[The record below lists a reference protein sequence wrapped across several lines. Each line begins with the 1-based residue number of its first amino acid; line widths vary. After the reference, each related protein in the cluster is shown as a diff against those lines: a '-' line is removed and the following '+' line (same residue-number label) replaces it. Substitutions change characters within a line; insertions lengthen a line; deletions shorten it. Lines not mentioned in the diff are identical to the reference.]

1 MLSCKGG
8 IHFWINGK
16 GYEVLVLGDMNLNHL
31 DWSQP
36 PGRQSSQTAKLRP
49 LIEELFSRIFPYCVS
64 QCVTVPT
71 RFMNGKSPSGLDH
84 FYTNHPEKLSVVQS
98 HFCGG
103 SDHRLILATRYSKEI
118 KKNVRYIYKRSYKN
132 FCLSDFL
139 CDLAKISWWEVYKSA
154 DVNFAVEFFTENFL
168 GVLDLHAPMRT
179 IQTRTKYA
187 PWLSESTK
195 KLISKRNEIQK
206 VAALNPNSESW
217 NKFKKLR
224 NEVTKKLRLEQKTW
238 QKESLSKCEGSS
250 RDQWQHIL
258 GWLDWKNC
266 GSPTQLFYEGKLI
279 NKPSEIADAQ
289 NEYFINKVGLIQQKL
304 PHSGSDPLAILKRL
318 MQYRST
324 TFKLQSVHPDTI
336 ESVVKNLKNSKSA
349 GLDNID
355 TQILK
360 MSLPYILPAITHI
373 INLSID
379 CGQFPSNWKTA
390 KIIPLYKKGNQ
401 LDPKSYRPVAILPVL
416 SKVLERVIFMQ
427 ISHYFEKN
435 KLIHPNHHGFRAAHS
450 TATCLIQMYYKWVKA
465 IEDGKFTG
473 VCFLDLI
480 AAFDMVDHS
489 LLLEKL
495 TLYGFNEV
503 SISWVK
509 SYLLGRHQSVY
520 IEGKMSKI
528 LPVTSGV
535 SQGSNLGPLLYT
547 IFMNEL
553 PEVMHN
559 HNENQSL
566 YNMHYEG
573 CGNLCCYAD
582 DSTFSVTSSEVDK
595 ISSKSSKYQDNL
607 RIFGGLA

>member
-1 MLSCKGG
+1 
-8 IHFWINGK
+8 
-16 GYEVLVLGDMNLNHL
+16 
-31 DWSQP
+31 
-36 PGRQSSQTAKLRP
+36 
-49 LIEELFSRIFPYCVS
+49 
-64 QCVTVPT
+64 
-71 RFMNGKSPSGLDH
+71 MNGKSPSGLDH

-168 GVLDLHAPMRT
+168 GVLDLHAPMKT

-195 KLISKRNEIQK
+195 RLISKRNEIQK

-318 MQYRST
+318 MQ
-324 TFKLQSVHPDTI
+324 
-336 ESVVKNLKNSKSA
+336 
-349 GLDNID
+349 
-355 TQILK
+355 
-360 MSLPYILPAITHI
+360 
-373 INLSID
+373 
-379 CGQFPSNWKTA
+379 
-390 KIIPLYKKGNQ
+390 
-401 LDPKSYRPVAILPVL
+401 
-416 SKVLERVIFMQ
+416 
-427 ISHYFEKN
+427 
-435 KLIHPNHHGFRAAHS
+435 
-450 TATCLIQMYYKWVKA
+450 
-465 IEDGKFTG
+465 
-473 VCFLDLI
+473 
-480 AAFDMVDHS
+480 
-489 LLLEKL
+489 
-495 TLYGFNEV
+495 
-503 SISWVK
+503 
-509 SYLLGRHQSVY
+509 
-520 IEGKMSKI
+520 
-528 LPVTSGV
+528 
-535 SQGSNLGPLLYT
+535 
-547 IFMNEL
+547 
-553 PEVMHN
+553 
-559 HNENQSL
+559 
-566 YNMHYEG
+566 
-573 CGNLCCYAD
+573 
-582 DSTFSVTSSEVDK
+582 
-595 ISSKSSKYQDNL
+595 
-607 RIFGGLA
+607 